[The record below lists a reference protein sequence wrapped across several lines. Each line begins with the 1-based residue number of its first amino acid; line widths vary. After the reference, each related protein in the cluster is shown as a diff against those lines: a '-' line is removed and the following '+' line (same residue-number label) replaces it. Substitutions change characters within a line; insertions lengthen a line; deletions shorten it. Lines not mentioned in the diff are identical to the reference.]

1 MKGKLRAKIYR
12 RFVLLCKYF
21 DQKTNYV
28 IGNMIRKM
36 TNINTAKYWDRYL
49 GNRSDFW
56 RDFPYMFLM
65 NELPKNEKFSL
76 LDIGCALG
84 DGCRLLKKHFPEAE
98 IAGAD
103 ISKVGIEKAK
113 DRDKDIDYFIMDLG
127 KQDIPQKYDYISLI
141 HILEHFNDPYS
152 ILDKCLKSVNKAV
165 YISAPYGE
173 NFTSPRLYSKGEHR
187 YLFNEKS
194 FAHYNCQVLEITE
207 LIEAVGSRHIRYK
220 IIP

>member
-1 MKGKLRAKIYR
+1 MKEKLTAKIYR
-12 RFVLLCKYF
+12 RFVLSCKYC

-36 TNINTAKYWDRYL
+36 TNINTAKYWDLYL
-49 GNRSDFW
+49 SNRGDSW
-56 RDFPYMFLM
+56 RDFPYVFLV
-65 NELPKNEKFSL
+65 NDLPKGEKFSL

-84 DGCRLLKKHFPEAE
+84 DGCRLLKKNFPQAQ

-103 ISKVGIEKAK
+103 LSKLAIEKAK
-113 DRDKDIDYFIMDLG
+113 ARDKNINYFVMDLG
-127 KQDIPQKYDYISLI
+127 RQDIPQKYDYITLI
-141 HILEHFNDPYS
+141 HILEHFNDPYP
-152 ILDKCLKSVNKAV
+152 IINKCLKAVNKAV
-165 YISAPYGE
+165 YISTPYGE
-173 NFTSPRLYSKGEHR
+173 DFTNPRLYSKGEHR